1 LDPDG
6 DCAVP
11 GASAESG
18 RRFCDCHQNIAANTA
33 SSASHSQS
41 LRQFIDRHHTFL
53 PTPKKRVT
61 IPGNFRY
68 FARAKAQR

>member
-1 LDPDG
+1 LDLCG

-11 GASAESG
+11 DASAESG
-18 RRFCDCHQNIAANTA
+18 RRFYDCHQNIAANTA
-33 SSASHSQS
+33 SSASQS

-53 PTPKKRVT
+53 PTPKNRVT
-61 IPGNFRY
+61 IPGNCRC